1 MTPLVVDSS
10 ALVAILL
17 AEPEADRLMS
27 TLLAAPLRR
36 MSAAT
41 LVESGIVMQ
50 GRRGDDGAHE
60 LDVLIAQLDVDVL
73 PLTAAQAA
81 LARDAFRR
89 FGKGRHPAALTLG
102 DCFAYALAVALGE
115 PLLFVG
121 QDFGQTD
128 VRVA

>member
-1 MTPLVVDSS
+1 MVIDTSVLI
-10 ALVAILL
+10 AILQD
-17 AEPEADRLMS
+17 EPERRALS
-27 TLLAAPLRR
+27 EALLAAPTLRI
-36 MSAAT
+36 SAAS
-41 LVESGIVMQ
+41 LVEAGVVMQ
-50 GRRGDDGAHE
+50 GRYGDDGASR
-60 LDVLIAQLDVDVL
+60 LDLLLTHAGTETVPV
-73 PLTAAQAA
+73 TAAQAA

-89 FGKGRHPAALTLG
+89 FGKGRHPAGLNFG